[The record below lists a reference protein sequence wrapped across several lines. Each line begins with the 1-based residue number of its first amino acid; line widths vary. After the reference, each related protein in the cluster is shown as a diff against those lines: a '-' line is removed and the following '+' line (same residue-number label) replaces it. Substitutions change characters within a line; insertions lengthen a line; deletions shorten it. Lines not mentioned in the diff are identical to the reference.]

1 MNGSS
6 SRSSSSKTGEQHP
19 ARRAERGHGVV
30 SGIDP
35 FALFCAYHLGITA
48 ENRYRHQNLH
58 EVARRFGVS
67 SDEVQEA
74 LRAYALDPDV
84 LLHSGFDLASAQADV
99 QLSPAGVDL
108 VVLARMHY
116 EAVLDAEPGG
126 RDWQAELARAA
137 SENEEI
143 FGSRDDNAK
152 KRDK

>member
-1 MNGSS
+1 MNKPS
-6 SRSSSSKTGEQHP
+6 SRAASSRTGEQHP

-35 FALFCAYHLGITA
+35 FALFCAYHLGISA
-48 ENRYRHQNLH
+48 ENSYRFQNVH

-67 SDEVQEA
+67 SDEVQTA

-108 VVLARMHY
+108 TVLARMHY
-116 EAVLDAEPGG
+116 EQVLDAEPGA
-126 RDWQAELARAA
+126 RDWQGELSRAA
-137 SENEEI
+137 AENEEI
-143 FGSRDDNAK
+143 FGSGDDG
-152 KRDK
+152 KRGRR